1 MDVEDVFYEENEEV
15 SRKKIKE
22 NEEKMLMA
30 EFSQVFIFYWF
41 FLVFSN
47 FLWKKLGFREGFTQ
61 FKIIPEEFSRGKT
74 QGFTEHIDEGFID
87 GFIE

>member
-30 EFSQVFIFYWF
+30 EFTQVFNDFLLIFTHFSLDKAWF
-41 FLVFSN
+41 
-47 FLWKKLGFREGFTQ
+47 
-61 FKIIPEEFSRGKT
+61 
-74 QGFTEHIDEGFID
+74 
-87 GFIE
+87 